1 MPADIAKLTEEAE
14 NAQASYDALLKVYE
28 LSSGVEKIRLICR
41 LTTALMQRDETLFAL
56 GAAIRALPKIRCRR
70 ALIAR
75 RIPRLKAH

>member
-56 GAAIRALPKIRCRR
+56 GAAIRALPKYS
-70 ALIAR
+70 ADGL
-75 RIPRLKAH
+75 